1 MKRRKLPQVF
11 RVAAALLLTAAVAG
25 QWWQRQPAG
34 TIAGWV
40 PAMAEISCPAAVRG
54 AGTIADSARTLDR
67 WSYAVIGNLVFRD
80 ARDGCWAVKNK
91 RRG

>member
-11 RVAAALLLTAAVAG
+11 RIAAALLLIAAIAG

-34 TIAGWV
+34 VIAGWV
-40 PAMAEISCPAAVRG
+40 PAMAKVHCPAAVRG
-54 AGTIADSARTLDR
+54 ASTIADSARTLDR

-80 ARDGCWAVKNK
+80 GRDRCQAGEIN

>member
-11 RVAAALLLTAAVAG
+11 RMAAALLLTTAIAG

-40 PAMAEISCPAAVRG
+40 PAMAEVHCPAAVRG

-67 WSYAVIGNLVFRD
+67 WGYAVIGSLVFRD
-80 ARDGCWAVKNK
+80 DRDRCQAGENS